1 MRKGRQGREKAEKD
15 CCDHVLTE
23 AISYLHITWLLVGD
37 QSLSSRKMRRRED
50 DKKSTLAKVH
60 AKPKNSLKKVNLRVT
75 QATTDIAKLPKNN
88 SESLQVYARTLF
100 DQNKVGKRAFYW
112 FQFWIAMLFLTKVGL
127 KFFCPD
133 FNKLLVS
140 LRLLLPTLKDDEECH
155 SPGCFDKQT
164 MHNVQYAGIFTK
176 KVLNTLAQIL
186 RNLHLK
192 VASLTSLLWFLK

>member
-1 MRKGRQGREKAEKD
+1 MP
-15 CCDHVLTE
+15 T
-23 AISYLHITWLLVGD
+23 
-37 QSLSSRKMRRRED
+37 D
-50 DKKSTLAKVH
+50 DIYKYMKYKLFFFLFQMLASIH
-60 AKPKNSLKKVNLRVT
+60 
-75 QATTDIAKLPKNN
+75 
-88 SESLQVYARTLF
+88 
-100 DQNKVGKRAFYW
+100 RAQCYW
-112 FQFWIAMLFLTKVGL
+112 FQFWIAMLFLPKLG

-176 KVLNTLAQIL
+176 KVFNTLAQIS

-192 VASLTSLLWFLK
+192 VGSLLRCCYHTCYYCCCLDGLTALENYILLFKGIYDSSIVL